1 MIACEMPQ
9 PSTSSDLLLVAI
21 DIRTVIQAKP
31 EVTWVSALT
40 DLTLGWRLPEWWQ
53 VVLDLLALYNVL
65 IISTY

>member
-1 MIACEMPQ
+1 MPQ